1 MIIWI
6 ASYPKSGNT
15 WIRALIS
22 AYLYS
27 KDEQFD
33 FNDLNKIEQFPSK
46 KYLSPFLKNF
56 DDPTKVPNYWLPA
69 QRKINSENKNIFF
82 KTHNQMCTINGYQFT
97 NKENTI
103 GCIYIVRDPR
113 NVITSLANHYGLSI
127 EKAYEFF
134 TNKRKIIF
142 NQDNLAIGKVLI
154 EKGNA
159 HFVGSWDEHYLSWKN
174 IQFAKVKII
183 KYEDL
188 IKDTYGEFLSTLKFL
203 NNFVSIKINEK
214 KIKKI
219 IQSCNFDILK
229 KKEAK
234 EGFFEAPVLENNKK
248 IVFFNLGKNNNW
260 KKILDKV
267 TEEKIRKKF
276 SKEMKELGY
285 M

>member
-1 MIIWI
+1 M
-6 ASYPKSGNT
+6 
-15 WIRALIS
+15 
-22 AYLYS
+22 
-27 KDEQFD
+27 
-33 FNDLNKIEQFPSK
+33 
-46 KYLSPFLKNF
+46 
-56 DDPTKVPNYWLPA
+56 
-69 QRKINSENKNIFF
+69 
-82 KTHNQMCTINGYQFT
+82 
-97 NKENTI
+97 
-103 GCIYIVRDPR
+103 
-113 NVITSLANHYGLSI
+113 
-127 EKAYEFF
+127 
-134 TNKRKIIF
+134 
-142 NQDNLAIGKVLI
+142 
-154 EKGNA
+154 
-159 HFVGSWDEHYLSWKN
+159 SWKN